1 MAVKQLFG
9 KCKLNIRK
17 IVFTRKEVQAWDG
30 LSRQAVEAPS
40 LEVVESWLDEAMAD
54 LSQGWQG
61 SRVEQEAEQSL
72 PANSSVIRDI
82 GREKLSAKTLILI
95 LSLGQN

>member
-9 KCKLNIRK
+9 SCKLSIRK

-40 LEVVESWLDEAMAD
+40 LEVVEAWLDEAVAD
-54 LSQGWQG
+54 LSQRWQW
-61 SRVEQEAEQSL
+61 SCVEQEAERLL
-72 PANSSVIRDI
+72 PANTSVIRDI
-82 GREKLSAKTLILI
+82 GREK
-95 LSLGQN
+95 